1 MATLRL
7 AYALNRMILAAAVF
21 LVLVFTWQQV
31 YVVATAFAALLLA
44 YAYLVVWG
52 DAPVEE
58 RLV

>member
-1 MATLRL
+1 MVTPRL

-21 LVLVFTWQQV
+21 LVLVFTWHQV
-31 YVVATAFAALLLA
+31 YVFASAFVALLLA

-52 DAPVEE
+52 DAPIEE